1 MAASCPEAAHFVVP
15 GAQLIGELGEDDAAA
30 LRSVLV
36 VGLGLEAFTLLAAL
50 TAKGVA
56 PGGGGG
62 GEGGKGRQREREQ
75 GGGCGMRVEG
85 KRPRG
90 STAVMRGGR
99 GWRAC
104 CLPSEGWRGSGH
116 GMSTSLQGPGH
127 VRHKQR
133 RGSQQLTT

>member
-56 PGGGGG
+56 PGEGGRGGGGRGRQGG
-62 GEGGKGRQREREQ
+62 GEG
-75 GGGCGMRVEG
+75 V
-85 KRPRG
+85 
-90 STAVMRGGR
+90 AV
-99 GWRAC
+99 
-104 CLPSEGWRGSGH
+104 
-116 GMSTSLQGPGH
+116 
-127 VRHKQR
+127 
-133 RGSQQLTT
+133 